1 VHALISLQGLCQHPL
16 ALAHQLFLPGRETLV
31 QILEEVGKTLRQIAF
46 YIEAARRSIPME
58 PTSRTGK
65 HIRDGIRDGHSFT
78 SELRPALGWSLP
90 QSRSSTACH
99 PQVEILVQL
108 LLSVKRNLSITLI
121 KLIYHALYL

>member
-1 VHALISLQGLCQHPL
+1 
-16 ALAHQLFLPGRETLV
+16 
-31 QILEEVGKTLRQIAF
+31 
-46 YIEAARRSIPME
+46 
-58 PTSRTGK
+58 
-65 HIRDGIRDGHSFT
+65 
-78 SELRPALGWSLP
+78 LRPALDWSLP